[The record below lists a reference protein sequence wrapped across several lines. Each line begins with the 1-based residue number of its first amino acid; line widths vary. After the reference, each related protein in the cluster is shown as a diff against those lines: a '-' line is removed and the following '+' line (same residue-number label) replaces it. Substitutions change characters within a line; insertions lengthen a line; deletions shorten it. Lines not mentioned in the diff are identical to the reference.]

1 MPASH
6 EQMVDFLRAIHAR
19 PGGTGGLL
27 NLIRGSEVRGAA
39 DIAALSELVT
49 DQQAKLDLARH
60 GFDEAR
66 HAYLLLRRMNE
77 IGFAPFRLPLEVDRV
92 DGLFSRC
99 RARDVKQVYSE
110 RGWVGE
116 AELME
121 LLVASFI
128 PEHDAV
134 GKLRANFEVLAGDP
148 GTQAVIGAIARDEER
163 HVEYLGRWL
172 QKFERRF
179 SRRAVAATRERL
191 EEVFQQQEVVYYA
204 ALQEYFDRA
213 AA

>member
-1 MPASH
+1 MTRHSSSRRAPEMHAS
-6 EQMVDFLRAIHAR
+6 
-19 PGGTGGLL
+19 P
-27 NLIRGSEVRGAA
+27 
-39 DIAALSELVT
+39 
-49 DQQAKLDLARH
+49 
-60 GFDEAR
+60 
-66 HAYLLLRRMNE
+66 
-77 IGFAPFRLPLEVDRV
+77 
-92 DGLFSRC
+92 
-99 RARDVKQVYSE
+99 
-110 RGWVGE
+110 
-116 AELME
+116 ELME

-148 GTQAVIGAIARDEER
+148 GTQAVIGAIVRDEER

-191 EEVFQQQEVVYYA
+191 EGVFQQQEVVYYA